1 MKLRKDKVCELM
13 VTYADDNY
21 HQFARLLSLDV
32 AHVHR
37 TLNKKSNAGPKF
49 LGALMVFCNDYGLN
63 FQDYIFLEQPLT
75 ACNDGDAMQ
84 DESCCTI
91 ESKPQAS

>member
-75 ACNDGDAMQ
+75 ACNDGGAILDKT
-84 DESCCTI
+84 CCTV